1 MAKTNVKGHTG
12 LLSIFLTA
20 GYKPVVCL
28 TSTSMDRVSEMTE
41 KVNYCTEGETVSSV
55 DRITRT
61 VNLDGEVVTIDEAD
75 NGATYDDLVAAMES
89 KQEQRFKIEGRG
101 STQYFKAVIASLGD
115 NFTAGDDATFSGQ
128 LNVNGEITETDPEE

>member
-28 TSTSMDRVSEMTE
+28 TSTSMQRVSEMTE

-55 DRITRT
+55 DRITRS
-61 VNLDGEVVTIDEAD
+61 VNLDGEVVTIDGD
-75 NGATYDDLVAAMES
+75 DGATYKDLVAAMES
-89 KQEQRFKIEGRG
+89 KEEQRFKIEGRG
-101 STQYFKAVIASLGD
+101 EPQFFKAVIASLD
-115 NFTAGDDATFSGQ
+115 DSFAAGEDATFSGQ
-128 LNVNGEITETDPEE
+128 LNINGEITETDPEA